1 MPLKS
6 ETATSNR
13 VHPVAW
19 TQCTDA
25 HRARAVTQLPGESSH
40 RTRSIAAITAGSS
53 GRVLQPVGLGFLQCP
68 RLCRRA
74 RRRQGSVGPR
84 GWLLGEVDHRGAG
97 CVRLHRL
104 NALLG
109 TRLRLISLT
118 GSDDFAIGRLE
129 GKRNLPA
136 WSLLISNLAAMV
148 TRFPVV
154 ALTGPVIPPARHHI
168 RNGNVS
174 LSRMW

>member
-53 GRVLQPVGLGFLQCP
+53 GSSPSA
-68 RLCRRA
+68 RRA
-74 RRRQGSVGPR
+74 RASSVSTI
-84 GWLLGEVDHRGAG
+84 V
-97 CVRLHRL
+97 
-104 NALLG
+104 
-109 TRLRLISLT
+109 
-118 GSDDFAIGRLE
+118 
-129 GKRNLPA
+129 
-136 WSLLISNLAAMV
+136 
-148 TRFPVV
+148 
-154 ALTGPVIPPARHHI
+154 
-168 RNGNVS
+168 
-174 LSRMW
+174 